1 MTDAFDRPT
10 DGGADAAA
18 AASAAGSAAGA
29 ADEVFTP
36 ADLVSAGDA
45 LAPDLA
51 PDLARDIAPGPA
63 PDRGID
69 GGTDA
74 EPLGDEPESPAF
86 ETAAAEMRT
95 PEVEPGDAS
104 LLGLIDRLGAIL
116 ERSDLSEI
124 EVEAGRTTVVLRK
137 PAALAPPIAAVATP
151 PAADAQP
158 AAGTSPAEADRGTS
172 SSGGQA
178 AGPPARPSV
187 KAPLTG
193 IWYASPTPGS
203 APFVEVGRELAVGQV
218 VGLIEAMKL
227 FNEIKSDLAGR
238 VVRVI
243 PDSGTL
249 VKAKQ
254 PLIEVEPL

>member
-1 MTDAFDRPT
+1 VTEPLDRPT
-10 DGGADAAA
+10 DDATASANADAAA
-18 AASAAGSAAGA
+18 DA
-29 ADEVFTP
+29 FTP
-36 ADLVSAGDA
+36 ADHVSAGEA

-51 PDLARDIAPGPA
+51 TGST
-63 PDRGID
+63 D
-69 GGTDA
+69 GGGSTAGSADAMPMEAPTTESAQTETPPLDDPPTDMEA
-74 EPLGDEPESPAF
+74 
-86 ETAAAEMRT
+86 
-95 PEVEPGDAS
+95 GDAS

-116 ERSDLSEI
+116 ERSDLTEL
-124 EVEAGRTTVVLRK
+124 EVESGRTTVILRK
-137 PAALAPPIAAVATP
+137 PIALVAPIAAAT
-151 PAADAQP
+151 AQP
-158 AAGTSPAEADRGTS
+158 IVEASPVASPAPAVEGSRGTAPGS
-172 SSGGQA
+172 ATAGGGA
-178 AGPPARPSV
+178 PARPSV

-238 VVRVI
+238 VVRVV